1 MDYSYTSNTIK
12 EEERVILD
20 IVRNRD
26 GLEIGGPS
34 KCNNIYNNINKLD
47 NITIFKTGEREY
59 NIKNKKLGIEYVK
72 DTTNLTNIKNNTYDF
87 ILVSNTLEYIANPIK
102 AIKEWLRIL
111 KQNGFIIMIFDN
123 ISETDDNKFHL
134 KKIIENYEKN
144 IGEDDLSVLPSILSK
159 SKTNETFIREC
170 LNNYHLRKIEHFNYN
185 EKLLS
190 GIIEYLDLGV
200 FYNNKSDRLVYI
212 IR

>member
-1 MDYSYTSNTIK
+1 MDYSYTINTPV
-12 EEERVILD
+12 EENFILD
-20 IVRNRD
+20 IVRNNN

-34 KCNNIYNNINKLD
+34 NCDYIYNNINKLD
-47 NITIFKTGEREY
+47 NITIFDNGKRDY
-59 NIKNKKLGIEYVK
+59 NIKNKKLGVEYVK

>member
-34 KCNNIYNNINKLD
+34 NCYNIYNNINKLD
-47 NITIFKTGEREY
+47 NITIFKNGEREY
-59 NIKNKKLGIEYVK
+59 NIKNKKLGVEYVK

-212 IR
+212 IN

>member
-1 MDYSYTSNTIK
+1 MDYSYTINTPV
-12 EEERVILD
+12 EENFILD
-20 IVRNRD
+20 IVRNNN

-34 KCNNIYNNINKLD
+34 NCDYIYNNINKLD
-47 NITIFKTGEREY
+47 NITIFDNGKRDY
-59 NIKNKKLGIEYVK
+59 NIKNKKLGVEYVK

-212 IR
+212 IN

>member
-12 EEERVILD
+12 DEEKVILD

-34 KCNNIYNNINKLD
+34 NCNNIYNNINKLD
-47 NITIFKTGEREY
+47 NITIFKNGERDY

-212 IR
+212 IN

>member
-12 EEERVILD
+12 EEEKVILD

-34 KCNNIYNNINKLD
+34 NCNNIYNNINKLD
-47 NITIFKTGEREY
+47 NITIFKNGEREY

-212 IR
+212 IN

>member
-34 KCNNIYNNINKLD
+34 NCNNIYNNINKLD
-47 NITIFKTGEREY
+47 NITIFKNGEREY
-59 NIKNKKLGIEYVK
+59 NIKNKKLGVEYVK

-212 IR
+212 IN